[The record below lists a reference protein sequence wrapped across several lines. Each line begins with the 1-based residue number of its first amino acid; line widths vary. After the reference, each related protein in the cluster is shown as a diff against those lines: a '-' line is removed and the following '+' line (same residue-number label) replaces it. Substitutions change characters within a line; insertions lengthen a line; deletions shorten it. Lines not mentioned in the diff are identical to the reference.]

1 MEESRVCGFSGLL
14 ISQFFILKI
23 YYNNIFYF
31 LITSY
36 FSYINGVLFIFYT
49 LPWNQG
55 NLRFFLKRSI
65 DITRKFRGILVL
77 SRIFAY

>member
-1 MEESRVCGFSGLL
+1 MELKLLKGRKIQLKYVLSEKREGGNDMEESRVCGFSGLL

-49 LPWNQG
+49 LP
-55 NLRFFLKRSI
+55 
-65 DITRKFRGILVL
+65 
-77 SRIFAY
+77 